1 MFGLAEDIQQG
12 KISISNLHLRDVED
26 ITMNEETV
34 NTFFKELYE
43 SGDGDYSFEGDKEM
57 KVYKFILST
66 RCSYFYQ
73 YFSLE
78 KQPMIELNK
87 ETLKGFITWC
97 YTNKI
102 EMEMKECLELLHF
115 IQKNWI
121 NEPISS
127 IFYCI
132 IKRIKNDF
140 ESNIYDNWAL
150 VEEFFLNEAHRRY
163 YEEYFKS
170 ISQICLKEI
179 INKKDYSFVG
189 KLLPYIL
196 LSMNKHIEIIKEK
209 KNIEKKKKTKKNITK
224 PIETDLT
231 VTLLHQ
237 EKKPK
242 KLNTKELLETNVH
255 KEKKLSKKDTSN
267 GIEDELL
274 ISSNRFD
281 TQFPLNSQNTS
292 LINKLLSSL
301 LRNKASFAF
310 KEPVDPQLTG
320 AINYF
325 DIIKHPM
332 DLGTIKNK
340 LKDKTYKNVNEILSD
355 IDLVWNNA
363 FKYNAPN
370 SEVWNLAKTMSD
382 AYEKKLSTMKFSI

>member
-1 MFGLAEDIQQG
+1 
-12 KISISNLHLRDVED
+12 
-26 ITMNEETV
+26 
-34 NTFFKELYE
+34 
-43 SGDGDYSFEGDKEM
+43 M
-57 KVYKFILST
+57 KVYKFVLST

-121 NEPISS
+121 NEPINS
-127 IFYCI
+127 IFYWI
-132 IKRIKNDF
+132 IKTIKNDF
-140 ESNIYDNWAL
+140 EENIYDNWIL

-170 ISQICLKEI
+170 LSQICLKEI

-209 KNIEKKKKTKKNITK
+209 KNNEKKKKTKKNITK
-224 PIETDLT
+224 QIETDLT

-255 KEKKLSKKDTSN
+255 KEKKLSKKEISN
-267 GIEDELL
+267 GIEDELI
-274 ISSNRFD
+274 ISSNHTD
-281 TQFPLNSQNTS
+281 TQFPLNSQNTT

-301 LRNKASFAF
+301 FRNKASFAF

-325 DIIKHPM
+325 DVIKHPM
-332 DLGTIKNK
+332 DLGTVKNK
-340 LKDKTYKNVNEILSD
+340 LKDKVYKNVNEILSD
-355 IDLVWNNA
+355 IDLIWSNA
-363 FKYNAPN
+363 FEYNAPN

-382 AYEKKLSTMKFSI
+382 AYEKKISTMKFSN